1 MRIVCQANA
10 VIGIGDSRLMVGTA
24 AWSPGMFQ
32 VPRLKVPVQCQLLH
46 PVSLLERLCRVSRE
60 APGFEAVSW
69 QVTCSAVQ
77 EWYETEKVSVVV

>member
-46 PVSLLERLCRVSRE
+46 PVSLLERLCQVSSGWW
-60 APGFEAVSW
+60 ATATLGLPVG
-69 QVTCSAVQ
+69 CSAV
-77 EWYETEKVSVVV
+77 

>member
-10 VIGIGDSRLMVGTA
+10 VKDSGDSRLMVGTA

-77 EWYETEKVSVVV
+77 EWYETEKASVVV